1 MPNYIQQTQ
10 RKIITAETKAHTKYL
25 ENRLHEVANSANRY
39 ELINNEKLTQSSI
52 SESDKAEMEEF
63 LLNILTLVNTLGY
76 NVFEEIRQVDPKAI
90 TNNEDNI
97 FYISATRN
105 ANGIGKSTSEGFVV
119 FANSKIAD
127 PITNSYPQTMQK
139 LRDKLIT
146 DGVIVK
152 EKYNLI
158 MKKDY

>member
-1 MPNYIQQTQ
+1 
-10 RKIITAETKAHTKYL
+10 
-25 ENRLHEVANSANRY
+25 
-39 ELINNEKLTQSSI
+39 
-52 SESDKAEMEEF
+52 MEEF

-76 NVFEEIRQVDPKAI
+76 NTFEEIRQVDPKAI

-152 EKYNLI
+152 EKDNLI